1 MKALKWIAAGSAG
14 IGVILM
20 SLSVFSLLLPPG
32 KLILGF
38 EHRVNYFDVANSFFL
53 LAIVL
58 FLATH
63 FGHFKKE

>member
-53 LAIVL
+53 ITIIL
-58 FLATH
+58 FIYVYV
-63 FGHFKKE
+63 GHCKKE